1 MICLNV
7 RLLVKPG
14 HEQQVGDFFKPLTEA
29 SRKEPGCLFYVAHQH
44 RDDPRKFLVYE
55 QYKDDAAL
63 DAHRNSAHFKQYA
76 TEGLYKFV
84 ESREADLYRP
94 L

>member
-14 HEQQVGDFFKPLTEA
+14 HEKQVAELFGPLTEA
-29 SRKEPGCLFYVAHQH
+29 SRKEPGCVFYQAHQH

-63 DAHRNSAHFKQYA
+63 DAHRNSEHFKRYA
-76 TEGLYKFV
+76 ADGFYKFV
-84 ESREADLYRP
+84 EQREADIYRP

>member
-1 MICLNV
+1 MICLAV
-7 RLLVKPG
+7 RLLVRPG
-14 HEQQVGDFFKPLTEA
+14 HEQQVADLFQPLTEA
-29 SRKEPGCLFYVAHQH
+29 SRKEPGCVLYVAHQH

-63 DAHRNSAHFKQYA
+63 EAHRNSEHFRRYA
-76 TEGLYKFV
+76 ADGLYQFV